1 MLSKKNPIIIPI
13 LDILK
18 VTGEAISEYELIGQ
32 LQQQLNALAS
42 EPASKQL
49 ALFQTH
55 FLVMNALYQLQA
67 QLSEDNVFL
76 LISPLKIMLQT
87 AVSQP
92 ALDQSRMAIVEVG
105 VEESLRS
112 YYLDW
117 NNFELTSE
125 RDVDALLNSFWQYY
139 VAGDKQLAAF
149 QTLHLKPEAEWL
161 MVQKAY
167 RRLAADKHPDRG
179 GSAEEF
185 MAVREAYE
193 VLILCFNQ

>member
-92 ALDQSRMAIVEVG
+92 ALDQSRIAIVEVG

-149 QTLHLKPEAEWL
+149 QTLHLSAQGKVAWMEYRVP
-161 MVQKAY
+161 QK
-167 RRLAADKHPDRG
+167 
-179 GSAEEF
+179 
-185 MAVREAYE
+185 
-193 VLILCFNQ
+193 